1 MCNILTFPIWSH
13 HDSIQEQFISP
24 GSIQSPVC
32 LICWLCTAHCISALA
47 MCVYNTYTEHSWSSL
62 CKLFKKTGQRMS
74 APAQGINILF
84 CFYLPESS
92 LLHLTARL
100 TIKWQILHNG
110 WCPYI
115 QLIKVS
121 FREKGSHTESF
132 CCCLCTFSVIY
143 GNISLCGSFLMAFLI
158 CCHAEYNGEEK
169 TEISIFSFLPEGID
183 EYIWIIISTAMTH
196 GK

>member
-1 MCNILTFPIWSH
+1 
-13 HDSIQEQFISP
+13 
-24 GSIQSPVC
+24 
-32 LICWLCTAHCISALA
+32 

-62 CKLFKKTGQRMS
+62 CKLFKKSGQRMS
-74 APAQGINILF
+74 APARGTFNIMF

-92 LLHLTARL
+92 LLYLMASL
-100 TIKWQILHNG
+100 TIKWQIFHNG

-132 CCCLCTFSVIY
+132 CCRLCTFSVIY
-143 GNISLCGSFLMAFLI
+143 GNISLCGSFLLAFLI
-158 CCHAEYNGEEK
+158 CCHADANTMEK
-169 TEISIFSFLPEGID
+169 EKAEISIFSFLPEGID